1 MAAARLSL
9 LYTVLFV
16 WILIFIVHYTM
27 GPKGMMYGRILREN
41 NEQLEIEIKRMKDEI
56 ISLKEQ
62 QERWHREPF
71 LKEQLAREQLQ
82 LAYPGDTV
90 YYIN

>member
-1 MAAARLSL
+1 MAAARLSI

-16 WILIFIVHYTM
+16 WILIFLIHYTM
-27 GPKGMMYGRILREN
+27 GPKGMMYGRMLREN
-41 NEQLEIEIKRMKDEI
+41 NEQLEIEIKQMKDEI
-56 ISLKEQ
+56 LNLKEQ
-62 QERWHREPF
+62 RERWNREPF